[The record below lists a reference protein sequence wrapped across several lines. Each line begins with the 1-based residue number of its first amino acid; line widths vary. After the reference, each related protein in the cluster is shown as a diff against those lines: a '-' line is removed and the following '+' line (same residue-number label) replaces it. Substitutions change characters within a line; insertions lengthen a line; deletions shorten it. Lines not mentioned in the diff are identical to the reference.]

1 MRQAAVPAAL
11 ALAGAVVLVVT
22 GSSTAGVVAATMLM
36 GTAAVIA
43 ISLVFYAVGRSEDRE
58 RAAEAQRRAKPGA
71 GDHRG

>member
-11 ALAGAVVLVVT
+11 VVAGAVALLVT
-22 GSSTAGVVAATMLM
+22 GSSTLGVVLATLFM

-58 RAAEAQRRAKPGA
+58 RAREAEERARRGPP
-71 GDHRG
+71 R

>member
-11 ALAGAVVLVVT
+11 VVAGAVALLVT
-22 GSSTAGVVAATMLM
+22 GSSVVGVVLATLFM

-58 RAAEAQRRAKPGA
+58 RAREAEERERR
-71 GDHRG
+71 R